1 MKDRSV
7 AYSHLYPDLHDWPIH
22 RLHADRDGFV
32 TDLVAEV
39 LRKINAEFPESTEL
53 LQTVI
58 YAEKNRVRNERWKVD
73 PPNELAFWRRM
84 ERRLVEGGLDTDDAD
99 DATVRQGILSAIV
112 QRYAEEVVGNF
123 SIPTF
128 RFARRFLTFFFER
141 LLTAA
146 SGRNLKRL
154 IGAKVDLR
162 ERLIVGGEIDQ
173 LREVFPNHHVVIVPT
188 HFSNL
193 DSILIGYALDGF
205 AGIPHSSFGA
215 GLNLLNSGWVAFFIN
230 RFGAYRVDRRK
241 KNAVYLEVLK
251 SFSRLAIH
259 RGYNSTFFP
268 GGTRSRNGSLE
279 DDVKLGLLG
288 TAVEAQ
294 RRLLA
299 EGSDKRVVLVPLV
312 VSYHFVLEAKFLI
325 QQYLRQTGKEQYL
338 GAPSVQFSYKGFLKF
353 LWQLFSSSSEIYI
366 NVGQPLDVLGNPID
380 SAGVS
385 RIHKAKVSG
394 ASTNEADAGAGV
406 VVNLA
411 DYFKRDGQIVKD
423 AQREREYTKLLGEA
437 VVDRFH
443 RDNVVLTSH
452 VVAFAAFRMLRQF
465 YPDLDL
471 YGVLRLAEEDF
482 VFDLDILQGVIGR
495 VQARLL
501 DLERQGK
508 VQLSG
513 PMRGTPTEILRD
525 GVENMQLYH
534 QDPPLSLTTGRLI
547 SYDFH
552 LLYYYS
558 NRMAGYPLEVAS
570 KIAFDGGVR
579 SVRAARLSL
588 RSDVSDQ
595 PKNEPIITVST
606 SSPSTGSTSN
616 PS

>member
-1 MKDRSV
+1 MKDRSI
-7 AYSHLYPDLHDWPIH
+7 AYPHLYPNLEDWPIH
-22 RLHADRDGFV
+22 KLYSDRSGFV
-32 TDLVAEV
+32 ADLVEEV
-39 LRKINAEFPESTEL
+39 LRKVNLEFSDIAEL

-58 YAEKNRVRNERWKVD
+58 YAEKNRVRNDRWKVD

-84 ERRLVEGGLDTDDAD
+84 ERRLVEHGLDPEDSSDA
-99 DATVRQGILSAIV
+99 AERQLILRDIV
-112 QRYAEEVVGNF
+112 TRYAEEVVGNF

-128 RFARRFLTFFFER
+128 HFARRFLTFFFNR

-146 SGRNLKRL
+146 GGRNMRRL
-154 IGAKVDLR
+154 FGAKVDLR
-162 ERLIVGGEIDQ
+162 KRLIVGGEVDQ
-173 LREVFPNHHVVIVPT
+173 LRAIFPNHHVVILPT

-205 AGIPHSSFGA
+205 AGIPHSAFGA
-215 GLNLLNSGWVAFFIN
+215 GLNLLNSGWAAFFIN

-279 DDVKLGLLG
+279 QDVKLGLLG
-288 TAVEAQ
+288 TAIEAQ

-338 GAPSVQFSYKGFLKF
+338 GAPSSQFSYKGFLKF

-366 NVGQPLDVLGNPID
+366 NVGQPLDVLGNPITPD
-380 SAGVS
+380 GVS
-385 RIHKAKVSG
+385 HVQQSSLGTI
-394 ASTNEADAGAGV
+394 ASPVAAAPTVD
-406 VVNLA
+406 LA
-411 DYFKRDGQIVKD
+411 DYFKRGGEVVKD
-423 AQREREYTKLLGEA
+423 TQREREYTKLLGEA

-452 VVAFAAFRMLRQF
+452 VVAYAAFRVLRQF

-471 YGVLRLAEEDF
+471 YGVLRLVEEDF
-482 VFDLDILQGVIGR
+482 IFDLDVLNEVIGR
-495 VQARLL
+495 IQRKLF
-501 DLERQGK
+501 DLEAQGL
-508 VQLSG
+508 VQLSS
-513 PMRGTPTEILRD
+513 PMRRAPAQIVKD
-525 GVENMQLYH
+525 GIANMQLYH
-534 QDPPLSLTTGRLI
+534 QNPPLSSASGRLI
-547 SYDFH
+547 SKDFH
-552 LLYYYS
+552 LLYYYH
-558 NRMAGYPLEVAS
+558 NRMSGYPLQAAS
-570 KIAFDGGVR
+570 TITFTGGVR
-579 SVRAARLSL
+579 SIRAARLAL
-588 RSDVSDQ
+588 RS
-595 PKNEPIITVST
+595 ETA
-606 SSPSTGSTSN
+606 SPSELATS
-616 PS
+616 